1 MLEYDPKN
9 LGAKSYDVNNP
20 IYKPSM
26 VIIDTEAASAMAK
39 CMKDTAGNRHVARR
53 YHYLHQDT
61 VLNEHKFEWININ

>member
-1 MLEYDPKN
+1 
-9 LGAKSYDVNNP
+9 
-20 IYKPSM
+20 M

-53 YHYLHQDT
+53 YHSLHQDT